1 MEETGKRP
9 RNGIARGASAPE
21 AAVPMPESG
30 PSPLDIVRTRSLSS
44 LVAQEIERMILAGT
58 LAAGER
64 LNEAALATSLG
75 VSRGPVREAVRG
87 LERSGLVVA
96 VRNQG
101 SYVRQVSA
109 EEALEIYDI
118 RAAITGLACAR
129 LAEVGTAAQLA
140 DLRALVK
147 RMEAAW
153 RADEAA
159 AYYAANLDFH
169 AALLEFG
176 GGPRARR
183 LYAELG
189 NELHLYRRRALVQP
203 ENMRESNAEHAA
215 ILRAIAARDPATAR
229 AAGEAHIAGGKRR
242 FQSTGAPPVPAT
254 STKTPRQA
262 APKGENHDR
271 DHKDRPSRPADRR
284 LGARRGA
291 ARAR

>member
-1 MEETGKRP
+1 MEDSP
-9 RNGIARGASAPE
+9 ARASAAPG
-21 AAVPMPESG
+21 AAGAPA
-30 PSPLDIVRTRSLSS
+30 PSALEIVRTRSLSS

-64 LNEAALATSLG
+64 LNEQAIATRLG

-109 EEALEIYDI
+109 EEALEIYDL

-129 LAEVGTAAQLA
+129 LAQSATDEQITT
-140 DLRALVK
+140 LRGLVK
-147 RMEAAW
+147 RMEAA
-153 RADEAA
+153 RKAGEPA
-159 AYYAANLDFH
+159 AYYALNLEFH
-169 AALLEFG
+169 AALLSFG

-183 LYAELG
+183 LYEELG

-215 ILRAIAARDPATAR
+215 ILHAIAAGDAATAR
-229 AAGEAHIAGGKRR
+229 AEGEAHIAGGKRR
-242 FQSTGAPPVPAT
+242 FQATDTASNKPPEPAA
-254 STKTPRQA
+254 SNTKPPKAARKGDNDHEDRTARPPPA
-262 APKGENHDR
+262 APAGGGR
-271 DHKDRPSRPADRR
+271 
-284 LGARRGA
+284 GARRRP
-291 ARAR
+291 ARNA

>member
-1 MEETGKRP
+1 MEGTGTRA
-9 RNGIARGASAPE
+9 RNGNGRGAGAAAPAVRD
-21 AAVPMPESG
+21 AAPTP
-30 PSPLDIVRTRSLSS
+30 PDPTPLDIVRTRSLSS

-64 LNEAALATSLG
+64 LNEQALATRLG

-109 EEALEIYDI
+109 EEALEIYDL

-129 LAEVGTAAQLA
+129 LARLGTPAQLA
-140 DLRALVK
+140 ALRALVK
-147 RMEAAW
+147 RM
-153 RADEAA
+153 DEARRAGEPA

-183 LYAELG
+183 LHEELG

-215 ILRAIAARDPATAR
+215 ILRAIAAGDTETAR
-229 AAGEAHIAGGKRR
+229 TTGEAHIAGGKRR
-242 FQSTGAPPVPAT
+242 FRATDTT
-254 STKTPRQA
+254 STTTPRNA
-262 APKGENHDR
+262 APKGEDGNDR
-271 DHKDRPSRPADRR
+271 EQEDPSPRPAGRR
-284 LGARRGA
+284 GGARRGA
-291 ARAR
+291 GGAR

>member
-9 RNGIARGASAPE
+9 RNGIARGASASAARAPLPE
-21 AAVPMPESG
+21 TS

-44 LVAQEIERMILAGT
+44 LVAQEIERMILAGS

-118 RAAITGLACAR
+118 RAAITGLACAQ
-129 LAEVGTAAQLA
+129 LAETGTAAQLA
-140 DLRALVK
+140 ALRAMVK

-159 AYYAANLDFH
+159 SYYAGNLDFH

-215 ILRAIAARDPATAR
+215 ILRAIAARDPAAAR
-229 AAGEAHIAGGKRR
+229 AAGEVHIAGGKRR
-242 FQSTGAPPVPAT
+242 FRSTGATPAPAT
-254 STKTPRQA
+254 STTTPRQA
-262 APKGENHDR
+262 APKGENHD
-271 DHKDRPSRPADRR
+271 
-284 LGARRGA
+284 
-291 ARAR
+291 

>member
-1 MEETGKRP
+1 M
-9 RNGIARGASAPE
+9 
-21 AAVPMPESG
+21 SG
-30 PSPLDIVRTRSLSS
+30 TSPSPLDIVRTRSLSS
-44 LVAQEIERMILAGT
+44 LVAQEIERMILAGS

-118 RAAITGLACAR
+118 RAALTGLACAR
-129 LAEVGTAAQLA
+129 LAETGTAAQLA
-140 DLRALVK
+140 ALRAMVK

-159 AYYAANLDFH
+159 SYYAGNLDFH

-203 ENMRESNAEHAA
+203 ENMRESNAEHAT
-215 ILRAIAARDPATAR
+215 ILRAIAARDVVAAR
-229 AAGEAHIAGGKRR
+229 AAGEVHIAGGKRR
-242 FQSTGAPPVPAT
+242 FQSTGASPAPAA

-262 APKGENHDR
+262 VPKGENHDT

-291 ARAR
+291 ARPR

>member
-1 MEETGKRP
+1 
-9 RNGIARGASAPE
+9 
-21 AAVPMPESG
+21 
-30 PSPLDIVRTRSLSS
+30 
-44 LVAQEIERMILAGT
+44 MILAGT

-159 AYYAANLDFH
+159 GYYAANLDFH

-215 ILRAIAARDPATAR
+215 ILRAIAAREPATAR

-242 FQSTGAPPVPAT
+242 FQSTGATSAPAT

-262 APKGENHDR
+262 APKGEHHDQ

>member
-9 RNGIARGASAPE
+9 RNGTARGASAPE
-21 AAVPMPESG
+21 AAAPMPEAG

-44 LVAQEIERMILAGT
+44 LVAQEIERMILAGS

-159 AYYAANLDFH
+159 GYYAANLDFH

-229 AAGEAHIAGGKRR
+229 TTGEAHIAGGKRR
-242 FQSTGAPPVPAT
+242 FQSTGATPAP
-254 STKTPRQA
+254 SKATKTPRKA
-262 APKGENHDR
+262 APKGEKHD
-271 DHKDRPSRPADRR
+271 
-284 LGARRGA
+284 
-291 ARAR
+291 